1 MLAGTV
7 PQVAG
12 LYGDSR
18 PSYPAMIAKVGETS
32 KLSGARDWPFRL
44 FIAWISS
51 AELSS
56 SPSLVT
62 LIPYFFENLSLSGP
76 SLAQSGGSPT
86 TLRWPSF
93 CACLIRPASPSDPRA
108 VGRLADDVEPP

>member
-1 MLAGTV
+1 MS
-7 PQVAG
+7 QVAG
-12 LYGDSR
+12 LYGAIR
-18 PSYPAMIAKVGETS
+18 PWFAPTIARDGETS
-32 KLSGARDWPFRL
+32 KLSGSRDWPFRL

-76 SLAQSGGSPT
+76 SFAQSGGSPT
-86 TLRWPSF
+86 TLR
-93 CACLIRPASPSDPRA
+93 
-108 VGRLADDVEPP
+108 